1 VTELGGTKL
10 CGDRVPGAPYTA
22 AGMALTLATLWER
35 AGLPAYPLPAILS
48 DAYGGSIGFRSP
60 TLYANFVT
68 SLDGVVAADD
78 ASPSAISGGAEAD
91 RMVMGL
97 LRACA
102 EAVVVGAGTLR
113 AEPRHLW
120 TPERIHPPLDPAYAE
135 LRAALG
141 LPTSPRLVLLTRTGA
156 VDPSLPAF
164 ERGALVVTTAAGAA
178 ALQGKL
184 PAASAVVALAGPDV
198 GPADVLEV
206 LRGEGFRVVLTE
218 GGPTILGQFL
228 AAGLLDELFL
238 TLSPRLAGRD
248 GESHRLGLVEGHAF
262 DPSALPAATLL
273 SVKRHRSHLFV
284 RYRLD
289 GERSSPD

>member
-1 VTELGGTKL
+1 
-10 CGDRVPGAPYTA
+10 
-22 AGMALTLATLWER
+22 MALRLATLWER
-35 AGLPAYPLPAILS
+35 AGLPAYELPATLS
-48 DAYGGSIGFRSP
+48 DAYGGRIGFRSSI
-60 TLYANFVT
+60 LYANFVT
-68 SLDGVVAADD
+68 SLDGVVAAND
-78 ASPSAISGGAEAD
+78 APPSAISGGAEAD

-120 TPERIHPPLDPAYAE
+120 TPERIHPSLASAYAE
-135 LRAALG
+135 LRTALR
-141 LPTSPRLVLLTRTGA
+141 LPPAPHLVLLTRTGD
-156 VDPSLPAF
+156 VDPSLPVF
-164 ERGALVVTTAAGAA
+164 EQGALVVTTAGGEAT
-178 ALQGKL
+178 LRGKL
-184 PAASAVVALAGPDV
+184 PAASAVVTLPGQDV
-198 GPADVLEV
+198 GPAEV
-206 LRGEGFRVVLTE
+206 IEFLRGEGFRVVLTE

-248 GESHRLGLVEGHAF
+248 GQSHRLGLVEGQAF

-273 SVKRHRSHLFV
+273 SLKRHRSHLFV

-289 GERSSPD
+289 GERSSSD